1 MSFRA
6 SWPGVR
12 RCRTASSRHART
24 AHRGSDAA
32 WHPPAPGTHLP
43 PPQDRQVSACLS
55 SGAVS
60 RLASRRHGPAWEPHP
75 GTPQLSRP
83 TPERASARPD
93 RDRHR
98 VRGQQHRPNRQRS
111 NRQRSPTVSAPT
123 VSAPT
128 VRARTGVAGLAVQ
141 DSLPR
146 LDVAPAATHARVA
159 ADVVGPGGLPSVP
172 PDPALDAS
180 RRTHGSG
187 SGRLTSSVCARRDT
201 SARVAPPGWA
211 PSACDWP
218 WRRMCR
224 RPQRLW
230 RSALLNETLRSDEHP
245 MCVTFPRAGL
255 LASAGSTV
263 MTQVTVPLLPGARRV
278 HPRGTVYR

>member
-1 MSFRA
+1 MLACPVVQSA
-6 SWPGVR
+6 GW
-12 RCRTASSRHART
+12 
-24 AHRGSDAA
+24 
-32 WHPPAPGTHLP
+32 PPADTVPHGNLIREPHSSAGPHPNARPHDQIATGTVFEVSSIAP
-43 PPQDRQVSACLS
+43 TVSAPT
-55 SGAVS
+55 VS
-60 RLASRRHGPAWEPHP
+60 A
-75 GTPQLSRP
+75 
-83 TPERASARPD
+83 
-93 RDRHR
+93 
-98 VRGQQHRPNRQRS
+98 
-111 NRQRSPTVSAPT
+111 PTVSAPT

-159 ADVVGPGGLPSVP
+159 ADVVGPGGLSSVP

>member
-159 ADVVGPGGLPSVP
+159 ADVVGPGGLSSVP

-187 SGRLTSSVCARRDT
+187 SGRLTPPVCARRDT
-201 SARVAPPGWA
+201 SAQVAR
-211 PSACDWP
+211 PSGRLQRATGLGDECVADPRDSGALPCSTRRSGPTNTPCASLFRGPAC
-218 WRRMCR
+218 WRR
-224 RPQRLW
+224 QDQQ
-230 RSALLNETLRSDEHP
+230 S
-245 MCVTFPRAGL
+245 
-255 LASAGSTV
+255 
-263 MTQVTVPLLPGARRV
+263 
-278 HPRGTVYR
+278 